1 MGTAKLI
8 ALGAAKLFG
17 AAHIARESPKDDL
30 TRERD
35 GLEALLVVRA
45 RERSLPR
52 DWPARFFRAVR
63 RDGADAAA
71 PPAGEPPP
79 AAPPNPW

>member
-1 MGTAKLI
+1 
-8 ALGAAKLFG
+8 LGAAKLFD
-17 AAHIARESPKDDL
+17 AAHIARETLQDDL

-45 RERSLPR
+45 RERGLPR
-52 DWPARFFRAVR
+52 DWPARFFRVAR
-63 RDGADAAA
+63 RDGADAVA

>member
-52 DWPARFFRAVR
+52 DWPARFFRVTR
-63 RDGADAAA
+63 RDAALAEA
-71 PPAGEPPP
+71 PPTGEPAP
-79 AAPPNPW
+79 ASPPNPQ